1 MRSISRLPSVD
12 DYAPLIGRD
21 RVARIK
27 AKARALRGTSVV
39 HVSSTYYG
47 GGVAE
52 MLCPLTLLMSS
63 LGIKTAWRIIRGT
76 PEFFK
81 FTKYMHN
88 ALQGGPADPARMNAA
103 VYEQV
108 IHQNALR
115 NPLETDRDAVI
126 VHDPQPLALV
136 AHYRRN
142 VPWIWRCHLD
152 LTDPEPGAW
161 NYVAPWIAKYDAAIL
176 SCPEYARDLPVP
188 QHFFLPAVHPFT
200 AKHREMSWSE
210 INARLAQYRIPTDL
224 PLVVQVSR
232 FDRWKDPSGVVE
244 AFRIARRKVPAT
256 LVLLGNFA
264 DDDPEGRE
272 IFEATARQREER
284 ILVLPHG
291 DDPLLV
297 NSLQRRAAVVLQ
309 KSLREGFGLTVAEAM
324 LKGTPVIGGAVGGIR
339 RQIDD
344 GDNGF
349 LVSSIEEAAERM
361 VQLLLDPRL
370 RARMGERARE
380 KARKN
385 FLLTRYLEQYLDL
398 LGSLEGASRP
408 SRLRQVA

>member
-27 AKARALRGTSVV
+27 AKARALRGASVV
-39 HVSSTYYG
+39 HVSATYYG

-52 MLCPLTLLMSS
+52 MLAPLTLLMNS
-63 LGIKTAWRIIRGT
+63 LGITTAWRIIRGT

-88 ALQGGPADPARMNAA
+88 ALQGGPADPAQMNAA
-103 VYEQV
+103 AYEQV
-108 IHQNALR
+108 IHENAVR
-115 NPLETDRDAVI
+115 NPLETDRDVVI

-136 AHYRRN
+136 EHYRRN
-142 VPWIWRCHLD
+142 MPWIWRCHLD

-161 NYVAPWIAKYDAAIL
+161 SYLAPWIAKYDAAIL
-176 SCPEYARDLPVP
+176 SCPAYARDLPVA
-188 QHFFLPAVHPFT
+188 QHFFLPAIHPFT
-200 AKHREMSWSE
+200 AKHREMSRSE
-210 INARLAQYRIPTDL
+210 IDERLAQYRIPTDL

-244 AFRIARRKVPAT
+244 AFRIARKKVPAT

-272 IFEATARQREER
+272 MFEATARQREER

-339 RQIDD
+339 HQIDD

-349 LVSSIEEAAERM
+349 LVSSVEQAAERI

-370 RARMGERARE
+370 RARMGEQARE
-380 KARKN
+380 KVRKN